1 MRLLL
6 VDGNYYLYRSFFA
19 IRGLTGPDGQPTNA
33 IFGFAKALRKMLA
46 DTSPTHA
53 AVIWDRGLPARRTSL
68 QPAYKQNRPPMPDE
82 MTSQKVWLQDNVRL
96 FGPASISAPDTEADD
111 LIASYAVAA
120 RDADVII
127 ATNDKDILQLASD
140 SVRIYSTAK
149 ADAGDAGFAL
159 LGPAEV
165 TAKWG
170 VRPDQIGDVLA
181 LTGDASDNIPGVE
194 GVGSKTA
201 SKLIAT
207 FGSVTALLER
217 LDDVEP
223 PKLRARIGA
232 AREAILANKSMV
244 ALDADLPLPIPPD
257 ELPVHPVLPELAN
270 ALRAFGFKSLLE
282 GITPP
287 PSQMQLL

>member
-127 ATNDKDILQLASD
+127 ATNDKDILQLASAT
-140 SVRIYSTAK
+140 VRIYSTSK
-149 ADAGDAGFAL
+149 ADTGEAGFAL
-159 LGPAEV
+159 LGPPEV

-181 LTGDASDNIPGVE
+181 LTGDSSDNIPGVE

-201 SKLIAT
+201 AKLIAT

-217 LDDVEP
+217 LEEVEP
-223 PKLRARIGA
+223 PKLRARLGA
-232 AREAILANKSMV
+232 AREAILANRRMV
-244 ALDADLPLPIPPD
+244 ALDTDLPLPIAPHN
-257 ELPVHPVLPELAN
+257 LPVHPRLPELTE
-270 ALRAFGFKSLLE
+270 ALRACGFKSIVQE
-282 GITPP
+282 TPP
-287 PSQMQLL
+287 PPGQMQLL